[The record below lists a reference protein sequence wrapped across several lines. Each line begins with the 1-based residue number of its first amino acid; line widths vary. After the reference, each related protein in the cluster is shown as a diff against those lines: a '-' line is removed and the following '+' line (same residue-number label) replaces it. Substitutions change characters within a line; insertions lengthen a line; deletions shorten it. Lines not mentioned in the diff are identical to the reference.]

1 MPSDDIFAATA
12 IQQLCQE
19 DLALIQRIVER
30 DRSALSKLY
39 DRYAQIVYSIAYQS
53 LDSGEESEQIVMELF
68 TKVWRNTDRY
78 NSNKT
83 RVDTWI
89 FMMAR
94 TLILDRI
101 RSKQPPDK
109 PTAIL
114 ARSIAAFEL
123 STKVDVKLELGIAAR
138 RSQVLT
144 ILASLSKKQRQ
155 VLALAYYRGWS
166 HREIAEQTGM
176 ALETVKI
183 CIWLSL
189 EKLRFPY
196 PHHSPIN

>member
-1 MPSDDIFAATA
+1 MPSDDTFAATA
-12 IQQLCQE
+12 IQQLCQQ

-30 DRSALSKLY
+30 DRSALFELY
-39 DRYAQIVYSIAYQS
+39 DRYAQIIYSVAYRS
-53 LDSGEESEQIVMELF
+53 LDSVEESEAVVMDIFTQI
-68 TKVWRNTDRY
+68 WRNTDRY
-78 NSNKT
+78 KSNKT

-89 FMMAR
+89 FMMTR
-94 TLILDRI
+94 TLILDQI
-101 RSKQPPDK
+101 RRKQPSDK
-109 PTAIL
+109 
-114 ARSIAAFEL
+114 SIAAFEL

-196 PHHSPIN
+196 THHSPIN

>member
-30 DRSALSKLY
+30 DRSALSELY
-39 DRYAQIVYSIAYQS
+39 DRYAQIIYSVAYHS
-53 LDSGEESEQIVMELF
+53 LDSTEESESVVMDIFTQI
-68 TKVWRNTDRY
+68 WRNTDRY
-78 NSNKT
+78 KSNKT

-89 FMMAR
+89 FMMTR
-94 TLILDRI
+94 TLILNLI
-101 RSKQPPDK
+101 RTKHPPDK

-123 STKVDVKLELGIAAR
+123 STNVDVKLELGIAAR
-138 RSQVLT
+138 RNQVFT
-144 ILASLSKKQRQ
+144 TLANLSTKQRQ

-196 PHHSPIN
+196 PHHSQIN